1 MNERKS
7 NSLKKILEKSEN
19 KNIYEEA
26 INQDLFKAKSNQK
39 NSNTT
44 NRLTLYNNP
53 SNIKS
58 INIINNNYNNI
69 IINNKLT
76 PNKKIMIEDKTFSLN
91 KKNYKFLT
99 LKNRNNEPLKLIIN
113 NKEPNCDNCD
123 IKYRYKLMLN
133 EKNNLIKKL
142 KNENDIFKY
151 KNEEQYPSLATT
163 VTIKKNKSPEFRNI
177 KDVELQNVRNKMKN
191 IFSLQKKET
200 NFDKKNILLNHNNI
214 NNINAYTTIKTYA
227 SKSNNNY
234 QNKNIK
240 NTSFNSNENIHNIN
254 IIPPMQNKSID
265 LNSINNNI
273 KLNTK
278 LMINR
283 SLKNDLNMNKNKIF
297 FDINNNYNSIETDR
311 NYKFIVKNPKLIYN
325 INSINNINGNNE
337 LNNYNN
343 SCNYNLNTNEIIS
356 ERRPLFKN
364 LKNNRH
370 YLNKLTSPLS
380 LKNQFINK
388 RIIDSNIDS
397 YTLNNNSCENSSSHF
412 NYKENY
418 ENLKKRMTN
427 LIDNLFKI
435 IETQTQN
442 NQKDKC

>member
-7 NSLKKILEKSEN
+7 NSLKKLLEKSEN

-26 INQDLFKAKSNQK
+26 MNQGSFKAKSNQK

-133 EKNNLIKKL
+133 EKNSLIKKL

-234 QNKNIK
+234 QNKNAK
-240 NTSFNSNENIHNIN
+240 NTSFNNNEIIHNIN

-297 FDINNNYNSIETDR
+297 FDINNNYNSIETER

-325 INSINNINGNNE
+325 INSINSINGNNE

-427 LIDNLFKI
+427 LLDNLFKI

>member
-7 NSLKKILEKSEN
+7 NSLKKLLEKSEN

-26 INQDLFKAKSNQK
+26 INQDLLKAKSNQK
-39 NSNTT
+39 NSNIT
-44 NRLTLYNNP
+44 NRLALYNNP

-76 PNKKIMIEDKTFSLN
+76 PNKKIMIEDKTFSIN

-99 LKNRNNEPLKLIIN
+99 FRNKNNEPLKLIIN
-113 NKEPNCDNCD
+113 NKEPKCDNCD
-123 IKYRYKLMLN
+123 IQYRYQLMLN
-133 EKNNLIKKL
+133 EKNGLIKKL
-142 KNENDIFKY
+142 KNENDLFKS
-151 KNEEQYPSLATT
+151 KNEEQYPNLATT
-163 VTIKKNKSPEFRNI
+163 ASIKKNKSPEFRNI
-177 KDVELQNVRNKMKN
+177 KDVELQNLRNKMKN

-200 NFDKKNILLNHNNI
+200 KFDKNILLNQNYNNNI
-214 NNINAYTTIKTYA
+214 NVYTTIKTYA
-227 SKSNNNY
+227 SKSNNHS

-240 NTSFNSNENIHNIN
+240 NSSFNNNENIYNIK
-254 IIPPMQNKSID
+254 IIPPIQNKSID
-265 LNSINNNI
+265 LNSINNNY

-278 LMINR
+278 LMLNH
-283 SLKNDLNMNKNKIF
+283 SLKNDLNLNNNKLSL
-297 FDINNNYNSIETDR
+297 DLNNNYNSIEADR
-311 NYKFIVKNPKLIYN
+311 NYKFIIKNPKLIYN
-325 INSINNINGNNE
+325 INSINNINSNNE
-337 LNNYNN
+337 INNYNN
-343 SCNYNLNTNEIIS
+343 SYNYNFNTSEDIR

-364 LKNNRH
+364 LKYNRH

-388 RIIDSNIDS
+388 RIIDSNS
-397 YTLNNNSCENSSSHF
+397 STFNNNSCENSSSHF

-418 ENLKKRMTN
+418 ENLKKRMAN

-435 IETQTQN
+435 IETQN
-442 NQKDKC
+442 NEKNKC

>member
-19 KNIYEEA
+19 NNIYEEA

-200 NFDKKNILLNHNNI
+200 NFDKKNILLNHNNFS
-214 NNINAYTTIKTYA
+214 NINAYTTIKTYA

-234 QNKNIK
+234 QNKNVK
-240 NTSFNSNENIHNIN
+240 NTSFNNNENIHNIN

-337 LNNYNN
+337 VNNYNN